1 MMPGGEQQFP
11 GTQRPSPPG
20 FVWQGLG
27 SSGRHAAGL
36 STEKAGL
43 RRVGMS
49 LQVGEIRDLKGSPKT
64 GEGVS
69 FCGFRVTL
77 WAGMTTLERNGPL
90 AP

>member
-27 SSGRHAAGL
+27 LQGGMWLDCPRRKQGL
-36 STEKAGL
+36 GGW
-43 RRVGMS
+43 GMS

-69 FCGFRVTL
+69 SCGCRVTL